1 MNGLEALK
9 IAKETGRRFKYP
21 EGKNFYSTKELNIEF
36 HRGIEFKTLF
46 AEGWEVEPAL
56 IDHISV
62 RVKVYDMG
70 EIVEDATTT
79 PEDAIARIQRYAQRG
94 VEDKP
99 DLIGKLSLTNHPH
112 ERFIISSKI
121 NELVDRVNELGEK
134 INQKKGWLK

>member
-79 PEDAIARIQRYAQRG
+79 PEDAIARIQRYAHK
-94 VEDKP
+94 VEPEKP
-99 DLIGKLSLTNHPH
+99 KLKEIWVGNIHYR
-112 ERFIISSKI
+112 E
-121 NELVDRVNELGEK
+121 VDPETTAVGDRE
-134 INQKKGWLK
+134 GWLR